1 MNEKKEKII
10 NYKTILLLIVVV
22 FSIIQTVY
30 LFASMEKLD
39 SIGINKETTEGKV
52 RLYVTPQPISEEAK
66 VRLNVVKE
74 GGNKNEWNIG

>member
-30 LFASMEKLD
+30 LFTSMERID
-39 SIGINKETTEGKV
+39 NMGINRETTEGKV
-52 RLYVTPQPISEEAK
+52 RLYVMPEPVSEEAK
-66 VRLNVVKE
+66 VRLNVINE
-74 GGNKNEWNIG
+74 GGNENE